1 MTEPTTNP
9 SRPMMWCKRCS
20 LPLDGSSERRCPRCR
35 RRFDPDRP
43 RTFLVKP
50 RGRFVL
56 TRKLSVIN
64 KLLVIAPAIV
74 MWLSLVIQFLLAFTN
89 LEQFAKWDRTLTA
102 MRRGGAYTF
111 LAVLLYTIVRYIR
124 AVDAEGKRLQ
134 PIWRRGGN

>member
-1 MTEPTTNP
+1 
-9 SRPMMWCKRCS
+9 
-20 LPLDGSSERRCPRCR
+20 
-35 RRFDPDRP
+35 
-43 RTFLVKP
+43 
-50 RGRFVL
+50 
-56 TRKLSVIN
+56 VIN